1 MSSCSSVKKACVHVC
16 VRAYHTDLESG
27 QEDQTGMWPAWLVQ
41 LSLWCVSEQCRELPF
56 SSVVAAELAVA
67 VIVVVAA
74 AVPCVSVSF
83 PLQGENNFFKLKWI
97 IPVHI
102 KQLPPLYTQT

>member
-1 MSSCSSVKKACVHVC
+1 
-16 VRAYHTDLESG
+16 
-27 QEDQTGMWPAWLVQ
+27 
-41 LSLWCVSEQCRELPF
+41 
-56 SSVVAAELAVA
+56 VVAAELAVA
-67 VIVVVAA
+67 VIVVVVVAAA

-83 PLQGENNFFKLKWI
+83 PLQGENNFFKLMWI